1 MLLKALC
8 LHSVCTLL
16 ALCIGDTEE
25 LYGRKRAFCMGRSS
39 LGTTEKREDHLFST
53 FSYLCRH
60 FKNRAIYMGFKDE
73 IQRRRTFGIIS
84 IRMRVKQR

>member
-25 LYGRKRAFCMGRSS
+25 LYGRKRAF
-39 LGTTEKREDHLFST
+39 LYGTE
-53 FSYLCRH
+53 
-60 FKNRAIYMGFKDE
+60 
-73 IQRRRTFGIIS
+73 
-84 IRMRVKQR
+84 